1 MRLGYGITMF
11 EGLYTGTPELG
22 LGLSN
27 TGREYSVG
35 WRLAESPHLGL
46 VFGFDVKGSRHES
59 VDSDA
64 KPENRL
70 TIGLGWRL
78 GTARRENVHFEAR
91 FEASRIDVA
100 NDDRAPEHRVGLRV
114 MARW

>member
-1 MRLGYGITMF
+1 MALPCSRGF
-11 EGLYTGTPELG
+11 YTGTPELG
-22 LGLSN
+22 LGLSK

-35 WRLAESPHLGL
+35 WRLAESTNLGL
-46 VFGFDVKGSRHES
+46 VFGFDVEGSRHES

-64 KPENRL
+64 KPEHRL
-70 TIGLGWRL
+70 TLGLGWRL

-91 FEASRIDVA
+91 FEASA
-100 NDDRAPEHRVGLRV
+100 ELMSPTDDRAPEHRVGLRV